1 MICPILIIQELN
13 VYYAYRAGPFVVRIV
28 FKDVSVGL
36 SMELS
41 FPVSRSWCEVT
52 VRKERDERRNASNQV
67 IGLRMQGPRL
77 RVDTPTSAKPTLCDF
92 GGGTSV
98 YAALADATAE
108 ARLVAEPLGAWRV
121 EQRAAG
127 ERNRDGT
134 RDGQPDA
141 WTATVAAEGAI
152 NSNTSAVAAAEGWL
166 HVMDQ
171 QCCVA
176 VAMAQFGVASHDT
189 LTVIGDG
196 SVYAERWLEPSLA
209 TELGERPRDDS
220 DGDTSEEETL
230 LRCYYHFVP
239 FPPQKS
245 AATQPQAMLAPLRA
259 GTREQ

>member
-1 MICPILIIQELN
+1 
-13 VYYAYRAGPFVVRIV
+13 
-28 FKDVSVGL
+28 
-36 SMELS
+36 
-41 FPVSRSWCEVT
+41 
-52 VRKERDERRNASNQV
+52 
-67 IGLRMQGPRL
+67 
-77 RVDTPTSAKPTLCDF
+77 
-92 GGGTSV
+92 
-98 YAALADATAE
+98 
-108 ARLVAEPLGAWRV
+108 
-121 EQRAAG
+121 
-127 ERNRDGT
+127 
-134 RDGQPDA
+134 
-141 WTATVAAEGAI
+141 
-152 NSNTSAVAAAEGWL
+152 
-166 HVMDQ
+166 MDQ